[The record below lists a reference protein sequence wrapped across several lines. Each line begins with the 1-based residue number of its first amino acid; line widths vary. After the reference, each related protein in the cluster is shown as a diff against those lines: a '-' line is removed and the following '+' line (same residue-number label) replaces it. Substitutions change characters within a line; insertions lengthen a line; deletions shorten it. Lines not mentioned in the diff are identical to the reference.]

1 MQVVYKIL
9 SVCVLVTALAVA
21 ASGCTTSQEGQ
32 KTLTIFH
39 ADSLSKPFDE
49 IATAF
54 MKENPN
60 VMVQRESAG
69 SVETVKKVSELN
81 KTADVVATADWIPI
95 QQYLYPNLTSWYGK
109 FASNKMVVMYTNKSK
124 YANEINA
131 SNWYQIL
138 TTPGVAV
145 GRANPD
151 ADPNGYQ
158 TILVWKLAQALYNN
172 STLYDALAQNAPDKY
187 VRQNEV
193 DLTASLQS
201 GEIDYAW
208 NYLSVAKQNN
218 FSYVD
223 LPDQIN
229 LSNKTYES
237 LYESVN
243 ATSAG
248 TQVNGSLIEY
258 GITVPNNSQNIEL
271 ANKFIA
277 FVLGPTGS
285 QIMAK
290 NYQPLLK
297 PMAAVGKVPLLL
309 VPFTLAVSTSNA
321 TANATTTGP
330 LVNVSAAA

>member
-1 MQVVYKIL
+1 MKAVYKIL
-9 SVCVLVTALAVA
+9 TVCVLVTALAVA

-32 KTLTIFH
+32 KTLTVFH
-39 ADSLSKPFDE
+39 AGSLSKPFDE

-60 VMVQRESAG
+60 VTVQRESAG

-81 KTADVVATADWIPI
+81 KTADVVATADWTPI

-124 YANEINA
+124 FANEINA

-138 TTPGVAV
+138 TNPDVAV

-151 ADPNGYQ
+151 ADPNGYR
-158 TILVWKLAQALYNN
+158 TLMVWKLAQEFYNN
-172 STLYDALAQNAPDKY
+172 VTLYDKLLQNAPDKY
-187 VRQNEV
+187 VRQKEV

-208 NYLSVAKQNN
+208 NYESVAKQNK
-218 FSYVD
+218 FEYVN

-229 LSNKTYES
+229 FSNKTYG
-237 LYESVN
+237 LYGTVN
-243 ATSAG
+243 VTSAG
-248 TQVNGSLIEY
+248 KQVNGSLIEY
-258 GITVPNNSQNIEL
+258 GITVPNNAPNPEL
-271 ANKFIA
+271 GIKFVA
-277 FVLGPTGS
+277 FVLGPQGS
-285 QIMAK
+285 EIMK
-290 NYQPLLK
+290 NNGQPELK
-297 PMAAVGKVPLLL
+297 PMETVGKVPLLL
-309 VPFTLAVSTSNA
+309 VPFTLSVSTSNA